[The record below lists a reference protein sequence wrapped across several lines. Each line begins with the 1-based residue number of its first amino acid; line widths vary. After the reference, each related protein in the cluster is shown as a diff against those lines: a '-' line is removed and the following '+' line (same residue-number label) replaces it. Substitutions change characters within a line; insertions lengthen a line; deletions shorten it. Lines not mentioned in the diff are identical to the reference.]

1 MSMNKYIIAGSLVF
15 FSYILRAQIGINTLT
30 PDASAALDIQ
40 PSSTQSASGILI
52 PRLSQSQRTNMTTPA
67 KGLMVFDITD
77 NLFYVNL
84 NAGSP
89 NWYAVDPWQTKASSA
104 TSTVNVM
111 YTHTTVTNVGIG
123 TTNPTVRLDVNGS
136 ITSNSV
142 VTTQTLAATSVTV
155 PGFAANAFV
164 PTGLISMF
172 SGTLVPTGWGLCD
185 GTIQGGIQTPDLRGR
200 FVIGFDTYSP
210 PPLDMGTSR
219 AVVLPSLTA
228 SVTPAVA
235 PNDGITKN
243 YGQLGNTGGEIGHLL
258 SAGESG
264 LPVHDHTAQPHSHNT
279 NGVYSTT
286 GTGNAAYSYAGTSC
300 CTNYPQG
307 MSSTTVD
314 VDLSI
319 AQNASVVHENRP
331 PYYVLAYI
339 IKLP

>member
-1 MSMNKYIIAGSLVF
+1 MSMNKYIIAGSLMF

-40 PSSTQSASGILI
+40 PSSTQSNSGLLI
-52 PRLSQSQRTNMTTPA
+52 PRLNRAQRTAITNPA
-67 KGLMVFDITD
+67 KGLMVFDLTD

-84 NAGSP
+84 TANSHD
-89 NWYAVDPWQTKASSA
+89 WYAIDPWQTKTSSA
-104 TSTVNVM
+104 TTGSVNVM

-142 VTTQTLAATSVTV
+142 VTTQTLAATTLTV
-155 PGFAANAFV
+155 PGFAANALV

-210 PPLDMGTSR
+210 PPLDIPTSR
-219 AVVLPSLTA
+219 AVVLPSPTA

-243 YGQLGNTGGEIGHLL
+243 YGKIGNTGGENGHVLL
-258 SAGESG
+258 SAESG
-264 LPVHDHTAQPHSHNT
+264 IPAHTHNYEDNYIDNDAIDCADGGGNGWQFNRGNNPHIRPSSQNPV
-279 NGVYSTT
+279 
-286 GTGNAAYSYAGTSC
+286 
-300 CTNYPQG
+300 
-307 MSSTTVD
+307 
-314 VDLSI
+314 
-319 AQNASVVHENRP
+319 QNASQAHENRP